1 MTVLQDPILIV
12 DDDPEVRDSLVEALL
27 ERNFTAEA
35 VDGARSALERIRVR
49 HYSLVVT
56 DLNMP
61 GGPSGLE
68 LLGAIKGLD
77 PLAVCIVLTGY
88 ATLEGAIRSLQHGA
102 YDFIQKPF
110 TLNQIEM
117 VVSRGLEHARL
128 QRQVREYQAELE
140 RKVMGRTQDLKSLY
154 QEALALCDLTAA
166 SQRMPEQGSLAL
178 FMEHLQARWRP
189 DGLGCYLPG
198 SAGWRLAYEHGPRRL
213 PSNLG
218 TLEVGWEGQLGYPE
232 AHGVLLSGAGPRPF
246 GVLAVGYE
254 GRSAFSPMD
263 PDFVLFLRHLELAL
277 GGAGGPV
284 PDKVAS

>member
-1 MTVLQDPILIV
+1 MTAFQEPILIV
-12 DDDPEVRDSLVEALL
+12 DDDPEGRDGLVEALL
-27 ERNFTAEA
+27 GRSFTAEA
-35 VDGARSALERIRVR
+35 VDGTRGALERIRTR

-77 PLAVCIVLTGY
+77 PQAVCVVLTGY
-88 ATLEGAIRSLQHGA
+88 ATMEGAIKSLQHGA

-117 VVSRGLEHARL
+117 VVSRALEHARL
-128 QRQVREYQAELE
+128 QRQVREYQTELE

-166 SQRMPEQGSLAL
+166 SQRMPEDGSLAL

-189 DGLGCYLPG
+189 DGLACYLPG
-198 SAGWRLAYEHGPRRL
+198 AAGWRLAYEHGPRGL
-213 PSNLG
+213 PASLG
-218 TLEVGWEGQLGYPE
+218 ALEVGWESQLGYPE
-232 AHGVLLSGAGPRPF
+232 AHSVLLSGSAPRPF

-254 GRSAFSPMD
+254 GRSAFSSMD

-277 GGAGGPV
+277 GRAGGPV

>member
-1 MTVLQDPILIV
+1 MTGLPDPILIV
-12 DDDPEVRDSLVEALL
+12 DDDPEVRASLVEALA

-35 VDGARSALERIRVR
+35 VDGAGSALESIRLR
-49 HYSLVVT
+49 HYAVVIT

-77 PLAVCIVLTGY
+77 PLSVCVVLTGY
-88 ATLEGAIRSLQHGA
+88 ATLEGAIKSLQHGA

-117 VVSRGLEHARL
+117 VVSRALEHARL
-128 QRQVREYQAELE
+128 QLQVREYQTELE

-166 SQRMPEQGSLAL
+166 SQRMPGQGSMAL
-178 FMEHLQARWRP
+178 FMEHLQARWQP
-189 DGLGCYLPG
+189 DGLGFYVPG
-198 SAGWRLAYEHGPRRL
+198 NGGWRLVYEHGPRKL
-213 PSNLG
+213 PSGLG
-218 TLEVGWEGQLGYPE
+218 ALDVGWEGQLGYPE
-232 AHGVLLSGAGPRPF
+232 AHGVMLSGSGPRPF
-246 GVLAVGYE
+246 GALAMGYE